1 MIRLGPPAA
10 QGRRAWLDPRMATE
24 TLDAAVAALT
34 QLQLVPEGVD
44 AVERRDA
51 ARYLREL
58 ARMPLAGMEQQPAHQ
73 TATAASLE
81 QQRTELCLRQ
91 TGVFV
96 DAYCAESAVPATLE
110 KLDAV
115 LRTLG
120 ESAAPSVLDAAAR
133 FERTAGPTL
142 AYRSALLQLESVHD
156 ASLRRML
163 QLPAL
168 LHTCVDAGH
177 YDDALRLVEHFV
189 RVTPVERGAKG
200 GAVPDGDAAAQPILV
215 GLRAEVGGALL
226 HLYTQLLAALGAA
239 DLKLPQARRRI
250 DQLLRMAALGRHAFP
265 GSAFGLGTWEVCYAF
280 LQARF
285 RWVAAALGEVTSVS
299 TSERHTRVNQA
310 LDAWKDVVL
319 GTASTVLSVFLER
332 GGSGGG
338 GGDDAP
344 VCTRLL
350 ATFALR
356 AAERLGAFLVD
367 QLPLFALGSDGQP
380 AALEDAGR
388 ALAHTSTQLHY
399 ASARLAHVGLTLDLL
414 HPDGVEVPVVEAAA
428 LTLWRHALQAA
439 EQRTA
444 AALAQGLRETA
455 IPDEVQAP
463 APGDVHATPRALAA
477 FPACLEAS
485 RGVVC
490 ALNAYRQYAPLRMRT
505 AALEALRASLAR
517 IGEQMRDTRGEPAA
531 VQRLATCYERELQP
545 WAEAALLT
553 GVYNEAPRAQ
563 T

>member
-34 QLQLVPEGVD
+34 QLQLVPEGVG
-44 AVERRDA
+44 AIERRDA

-58 ARMPLAGMEQQPAHQ
+58 ARMPLAGMEQQPAHL
-73 TATAASLE
+73 TATAAALE

-91 TGVFV
+91 TGVFL
-96 DAYCAESAVPATLE
+96 DAYCAESSVPATLE
-110 KLDAV
+110 KLDAA

-177 YDDALRLVEHFV
+177 YDDALRLAEHFV
-189 RVTPVERGAKG
+189 RVTPVEGAAKG
-200 GAVPDGDAAAQPILV
+200 DAVPDGAAPTQPILA
-215 GLRAEVGGALL
+215 GLRTEVGDTLL

-265 GSAFGLGTWEVCYAF
+265 ESAFALGTWEVCYAF
-280 LQARF
+280 FQARF

-299 TSERHTRVNQA
+299 ASERHTRVNQA

-319 GTASTVLSVFLER
+319 GTATTVLSVFLQR
-332 GGSGGG
+332 DGSG

-344 VCTRLL
+344 LCTRLL

-356 AAERLGAFLVD
+356 AAERLSAFLMD

-399 ASARLAHVGLTLDLL
+399 ASARLAHVGLSLDLL
-414 HPDGVEVPVVEAAA
+414 HPDGAEVPVVEAAA

-439 EQRTA
+439 EQRTD
-444 AALAQGLRETA
+444 AALAQGVRETA

-517 IGEQMRDTRGEPAA
+517 IGEQMRGTRGEPAA